1 MVDAIAMMKQDKQTA
16 FRAMAKYYGITD
28 PQMQANFYS
37 TWDFPAKPYPAVEGL
52 RIAQKLYATFP
63 GLRSDDLKNAKI
75 EDYIDDSFIR
85 ELDQSGYIDSLYK
98 K

>member
-1 MVDAIAMMKQDKQTA
+1 VVKQDRQA
-16 FRAMAKYYGITD
+16 FYRALAKYYNITD
-28 PQMQANFYS
+28 RKMQEFFYS

-52 RIAQKLYATFP
+52 RNAKVLFDGYP
-63 GLRSDDLKNAKI
+63 GLRAEDFRKAKV

-98 K
+98 KK